1 MKSNQLAVIFDMDG
15 LIIDSE
21 PLWREAEMT
30 VFKSIGFEFT
40 EQMCIQTMGM
50 RIDAVVNYWHQKL
63 QWKKPTVNSVI
74 NSIEN
79 QVIELVNKH
88 GKPLNGV
95 IETIELLKKNN
106 IPIAI
111 ASSSSA
117 KIIEAVVHKLSI
129 KDYFSV
135 IHSAE
140 KEKNGKPH
148 PDVFLSAAE
157 MLEVNKNRCI
167 VLEDSNYGMQAAIN
181 AGMKVIVIPEKGTN
195 PKWSKKANLKLNS
208 LEKFTINH
216 LIDL

>member
-1 MKSNQLAVIFDMDG
+1 MKSNHLAVIFDMDG

-111 ASSSSA
+111 ASSSST

-195 PKWSKKANLKLNS
+195 PKWIKKANLKLNS